1 MVHLPS
7 SYLIALASALLLS
20 GCAGFAKKTATPAP
34 VALPTQWSQPSSSN
48 ATAAQL
54 AWKDFVRDPALQSL
68 IRQALENNR
77 DLRIATLNIEQARAQ
92 VQLRRADQLPTVNVG
107 ITGSRV
113 TTGQSTPI
121 SSNYT
126 GGLSLPVMPVW
137 ELDFFGRLGSLKEAA
152 QAQFLASE
160 QSRHA
165 VQISLI
171 AGVAQAWL
179 NWQTTD
185 ALLKLTQQTL
195 SLREDGLRLTRLRH
209 ENGAAS
215 ALDLELATSL
225 TASTRAALAEQQ
237 RQRQLDL
244 NALSLLVGAAP
255 ANPPILSDRD
265 ASDRSPAFDALS
277 DVPLGLPSTVLLQRP
292 DVQAAEYQ
300 LRSMNAQIDAARAAF
315 LPRIS
320 LTSSVGSASTSLSGL
335 FKSGSWGWAI
345 APQAVLPIFTG
356 GRNEA
361 GLDSAQINRD
371 IAIAQYDKA
380 IQTAF
385 REVNDALAGRQTL
398 GDQLA
403 AQQALVQSETQRL
416 KLAELRLAQGVST
429 QLDWLDAQRSLYAAQ
444 QSELLVRAALA
455 QNRVALYK
463 ALGGGGLSTP

>member
-1 MVHLPS
+1 MVHFPRS
-7 SYLIALASALLLS
+7 RLIALACALLLS
-20 GCAGFAKKTATPAP
+20 GCAGFSKKAATPAS
-34 VALPTQWSQPSSSN
+34 VALPTQWSQPSLGDTS
-48 ATAAQL
+48 AAQL
-54 AWKDFVRDPALQSL
+54 AWRDFVRDPALQIL

-137 ELDFFGRLGSLKEAA
+137 ELDFFGRLGSLKDAA

-171 AGVAQAWL
+171 AAVAQAWL

-185 ALLKLTQQTL
+185 AQLRLTQRTL
-195 SLREDGLRLTRLRH
+195 ALREDGLRLTRLRYD
-209 ENGAAS
+209 NGAAS
-215 ALDLELATSL
+215 ALDLESATSL
-225 TASTRAALAEQQ
+225 TASTRAVLAEQQ

-255 ANPPILSDRD
+255 ATPLTLPERD
-265 ASDRSPAFDALS
+265 DSERLLTFDALS

-335 FKSGSWGWAI
+335 FKSGTWGWAI

-361 GLDSAQINRD
+361 GLDSAQVNRD

-398 GDQLA
+398 GDQLT

-416 KLAELRLAQGVST
+416 KLAELRLAQGVSS